1 MEAIFAAPT
10 REESEAIIEHSNGYW
25 MEIVGTRGNKGKK
38 TMNAS
43 TQFNVLFEYEQTEQ
57 EDFDSSKLDKL
68 ETMT

>member
-1 MEAIFAAPT
+1 
-10 REESEAIIEHSNGYW
+10 